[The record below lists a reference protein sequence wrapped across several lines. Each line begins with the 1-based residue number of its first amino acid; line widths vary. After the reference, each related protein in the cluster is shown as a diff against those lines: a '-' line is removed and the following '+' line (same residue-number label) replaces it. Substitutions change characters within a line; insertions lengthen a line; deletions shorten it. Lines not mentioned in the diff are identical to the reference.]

1 MSKETFS
8 DHPWSDHLLTE
19 KLRRLY
25 VIIERSDGIHLFG
38 GAGRQT
44 DRQGGLVQRR
54 GENPSRDRLGVF
66 SSNICA
72 LATRAVCTHPGVVSG
87 RVEV

>member
-1 MSKETFS
+1 M
-8 DHPWSDHLLTE
+8 TE

-44 DRQGGLVQRR
+44 DRQG
-54 GENPSRDRLGVF
+54 
-66 SSNICA
+66 A
-72 LATRAVCTHPGVVSG
+72 GVVWFNEG
-87 RVEV
+87 VNIHPETDLECFPLIFVLWRRELFAPTPV